1 MEREKYLVTP
11 DNALYNVD
19 MKHAKHMTDIDRA
32 ELAAID
38 VTVSD
43 ARKSRRRVLTRI
55 RQRAY
60 RAASTE
66 MRKGD

>member
-1 MEREKYLVTP
+1 
-11 DNALYNVD
+11 